1 MGARRGSIRRP
12 AGAPRF
18 DVKTQCLYS
27 EVVSLLNVRLGP
39 EEERMAA
46 ALRSAGV
53 AISGVVR
60 QALRAEYERRV
71 GGKRK
76 LKGSQVV
83 AAIIE
88 SLPDPP
94 DLPARDFSSTDRR
107 AVRRHVRAELG
118 RRTK

>member
-1 MGARRGSIRRP
+1 M
-12 AGAPRF
+12 
-18 DVKTQCLYS
+18 
-27 EVVSLLNVRLGP
+27 SLLNVRLGP

-60 QALRAEYERRV
+60 EALRAEYERRV
-71 GGKRK
+71 GRKRK
-76 LKGSQVV
+76 LKGSEVV

-94 DLPARDFSSTDRR
+94 GSPARHLSAADRR
-107 AVRRHVRAELG
+107 AVHRHVRAKLA
-118 RRTK
+118 RRTKRS